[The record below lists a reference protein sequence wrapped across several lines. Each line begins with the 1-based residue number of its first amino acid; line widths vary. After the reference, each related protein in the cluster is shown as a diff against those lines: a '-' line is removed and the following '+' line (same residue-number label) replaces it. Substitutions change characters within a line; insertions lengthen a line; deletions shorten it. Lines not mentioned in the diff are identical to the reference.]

1 MNEWLSVHAIGVQ
14 SLVNSEE
21 KTQAQLLAEAL
32 HFLYNSTARVKYT
45 IHFLKQKE
53 KYKGLYT

>member
-1 MNEWLSVHAIGVQ
+1 MHAIGVQ

-45 IHFLKQKE
+45 IPFLKQKE